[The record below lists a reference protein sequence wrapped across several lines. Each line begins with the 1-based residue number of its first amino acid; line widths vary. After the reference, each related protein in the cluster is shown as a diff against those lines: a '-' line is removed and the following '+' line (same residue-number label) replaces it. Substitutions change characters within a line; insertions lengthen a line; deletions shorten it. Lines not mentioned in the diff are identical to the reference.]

1 MSSTSPR
8 RGSRRVRTTVALA
21 ATAAVVAVGLQAGTV
36 SAAADDGRLDPGAL
50 IADVSPS
57 ERAELI
63 AQAERR
69 EAETAQALDLGDRIE
84 LKVKDVVKN
93 RDGSTH
99 TRYERT
105 YAGLPVLGGQIIV
118 HRGPDGAIEVVDKAT
133 DAPITVPTTK
143 APASRKPAK
152 AEAKGSTAPRK
163 VIWAA
168 EGDPTL
174 AWERVVGGTQK
185 DGTPN
190 ELHVI
195 TDAKTGEKLYE
206 YQGVHT
212 GSGNSMY
219 AGQVTIGT
227 SGSSG
232 NYRMEDTQRGGHT
245 TRDSDNG
252 NQVFT
257 DADDVWGNGSPT
269 NNQTAAVDAHY
280 GAALTWDYYLD
291 VHGREGIRGDGV
303 AASSRVHYGNAY
315 SNAFWQDSCFCMTY
329 GDGANDQKPL
339 TSIDVAAHEMTHGVT
354 SNTAGLIYSN
364 ESGGLNE
371 ATSDIFA
378 AAVEFHA
385 DNPEDVADYLVGEKI
400 DIRGNGTP
408 LRYMDEPS
416 KDGSSL
422 DYWYSGAGNVDVHHS
437 SGIANHFFYLLSEGS
452 GEKVINGVTYDSP
465 TYDDDPVTGIGI
477 GKAEKIWFKALA
489 EKMMPNETFAQA
501 RTHTLQAAGELY
513 GVDSPEQL
521 AVAHAWAAV
530 NVGTRPGDTDP
541 DPDPGTCTEFEN
553 TKSGSLSSGGSDIQ
567 PDGSWFQTGSGRHTA
582 CLDGPDG
589 TDFDLYLQ
597 KWSGYSWSEVAR
609 STTSGPDEE
618 IAYDGTSGYYRYRVH
633 AYSGTGDYTLGY
645 TTP

>member
-1 MSSTSPR
+1 MSTVSPR
-8 RGSRRVRTTVALA
+8 RVGRRVRTAAALA
-21 ATAAVVAVGLQAGTV
+21 ATAALVAVGLQAGTATAV
-36 SAAADDGRLDPGAL
+36 AADDGRLDPGAL
-50 IADVSPS
+50 TAEVSPA

-63 AQAERR
+63 AHAESR
-69 EAETAQALDLGDRIE
+69 EAETARALELGDRVE
-84 LKVKDVVKN
+84 LRVKDVVKN

-133 DAPITVPTTK
+133 DARITVPTTK
-143 APASRKPAK
+143 APESRKPAR

-163 VIWAA
+163 VVWAA

-174 AWERVVGGTQK
+174 AWERVIGGVQK

-195 TDAKTGEKLYE
+195 TDAETGEKLYE

-212 GSGNSMY
+212 GSGHSMY
-219 AGQVTIGT
+219 AGEVTIDT
-227 SGSSG
+227 SGSRG
-232 NYRMEDTQRGGHT
+232 NYRMEDTRRGGHT
-245 TRDSDNG
+245 TRDADNG
-252 NQVFT
+252 NRVLT

-269 NNQTAAVDAHY
+269 HTQTAAVDAHY
-280 GAALTWDYYLD
+280 GAALTWDYFLD

-329 GDGANDQKPL
+329 GDGAGDRKPL

-354 SNTAGLIYSN
+354 SHTAGLVYSN

-408 LRYMDEPS
+408 LRYMDRPS
-416 KDGSSL
+416 KDGRSL
-422 DYWYSGAGNVDVHHS
+422 DYWYPGAGNVDVHHS
-437 SGIANHFFYLLSEGS
+437 SGIANHFFYLLAEGS
-452 GEKVINGVTYDSP
+452 GEKVVNGVTYDSP
-465 TYDDDPVTGIGI
+465 TYDDEPVTGIGI
-477 GKAEKIWFKALA
+477 GKAEQIWFKALV
-489 EKMMPNETFAQA
+489 EKMLPNETFAQA
-501 RTHTLQAAGELY
+501 RAHTLQAAGELY
-513 GVDSPEQL
+513 GAGSPEQL

-530 NVGTRPGDTDP
+530 NVGERPGDTDP
-541 DPDPGTCTEFEN
+541 DPDNCTEFEH
-553 TKSGSLSSGGSDIQ
+553 TVSGSLRGGGSDVQ
-567 PDGSWFQTGSGRHTA
+567 PGGSWFQSGAGAHRA

-589 TDFDLYLQ
+589 ADFDLYLQ
-597 KWSGYSWSEVAR
+597 KWGGAGWSEVAR
-609 STTSGPDEE
+609 ATTSGPDEE
-618 IAYDGTSGYYRYRVH
+618 LSYDGTAGYYRYRVH
-633 AYSGTGDYTLGY
+633 AYSGSGDYTLGY